1 MFLPSI
7 YYIIYYYGYNKCYTT
22 AVLYKDIFV
31 YRYRNFKTINNFV
44 TVSYNGTYPVFMVSF
59 CIVVKVLWMYI
70 VQYLNSTVLL
80 AEKNKYIIT
89 YVIKGKI
96 YKMIVSPNRGPP
108 KVLFIYDEKREDV
121 SHLVFPY
128 IGLEETVNS
137 VLFTPKFFNRKELV
151 FELSIGGEK
160 IFRENEKIII

>member
-1 MFLPSI
+1 
-7 YYIIYYYGYNKCYTT
+7 
-22 AVLYKDIFV
+22 
-31 YRYRNFKTINNFV
+31 
-44 TVSYNGTYPVFMVSF
+44 MVSF